1 MLYFHFILRWS
12 LNMEII
18 LIVVGILVGT
28 LSGFFGIGG
37 GMILVPILLL
47 LGIDIKEAIAI
58 SIVQMVFSS
67 IYGSYLN
74 YKKGSL
80 IIGEGVW
87 VGFGGFVG
95 GAIGAYGSTFL
106 SPKALEYLF
115 FSLLIFALYRLFSA
129 KISESNIVKVL
140 DRKIL
145 FIVGLMIGIFAI
157 SLGVGG
163 SILLTPIL
171 VGFLHY
177 PIKKAVSAG
186 LFFVAFSSVAG
197 LFIKLSSG
205 SIDMEKSLYVA
216 IASLIGVY
224 GGIWLKDHV
233 SASNHKI
240 YLLIM
245 YGIAMLIL
253 MKKIFLG

>member
-1 MLYFHFILRWS
+1 
-12 LNMEII
+12 MEII
-18 LIVVGILVGT
+18 LIVIGITVGT

-37 GMILVPILLL
+37 GMILVPILML
-47 LGIDIKEAIAI
+47 LGIDIKEAIGI

-80 IIGEGVW
+80 VLGEGIW
-87 VGFGGFVG
+87 VGVGGFFGGF
-95 GAIGAYGSTFL
+95 IGAYFSTL
-106 SPKALEYLF
+106 IPSIVLEYLF
-115 FSLLIFALYRLFSA
+115 LMLLIFALYRLFSA
-129 KISESNIVKVL
+129 QAKDDGEVKTLNSMVL
-140 DRKIL
+140 
-145 FIVGLMIGIFAI
+145 FSVGGIIGIFAI

-171 VGFLHY
+171 AGFLHY

-197 LFIKLSSG
+197 LISHLSIG
-205 SIDMEKSLYVA
+205 HIELEKGLYVA
-216 IASLIGVY
+216 TASLLGVY
-224 GGIWLKDHV
+224 IGIWLKDHV
-233 SASNHKI
+233 SSSQHKL

-245 YGIAMLIL
+245 YGVALLIL
-253 MKKIFLG
+253 IKKMFLG

>member
-1 MLYFHFILRWS
+1 MELS
-12 LNMEII
+12 LI
-18 LIVVGILVGT
+18 LIGILVGT

-37 GMILVPILLL
+37 GMILVPILML
-47 LGIDIKEAIAI
+47 LGIDIKEAIEI

-80 IIGEGVW
+80 ILGEGIW
-87 VGFGGFVG
+87 VGIGGFFGGF
-95 GAIGAYGSTFL
+95 IGAYVSIL
-106 SPKALEYLF
+106 VSAMVLEYLF
-115 FSLLIFALYRLFSA
+115 LMLLIFALYRLFSA
-129 KISESNIVKVL
+129 KIKDDGEVKTLNSMVL
-140 DRKIL
+140 
-145 FIVGLMIGIFAI
+145 FAVGGMIGIFAI

-171 VGFLHY
+171 AGFLHY

-197 LFIKLSSG
+197 LLSHLSVG
-205 SIDMEKSLYVA
+205 HIDLEKGLYVA

-233 SASNHKI
+233 SSSKHKL

-245 YGIAMLIL
+245 YGVALLIL
-253 MKKIFLG
+253 IKKMFLG

>member
-1 MLYFHFILRWS
+1 
-12 LNMEII
+12 MEII
-18 LIVVGILVGT
+18 LVLVGTLVGT

-47 LGIDIKEAIAI
+47 LGIDIKTAIGI

-67 IYGSYLN
+67 LYGSYLN
-74 YKKGSL
+74 HKKGSL

-87 VGFGGFVG
+87 VGIGGFIG
-95 GAIGAYGSTFL
+95 GAIGAYVSHLLPEKILQFL
-106 SPKALEYLF
+106 FLGLLF
-115 FSLLIFALYRLFSA
+115 FALYRLFSA
-129 KISESNIVKVL
+129 KVSDSGEVKTLSSIV
-140 DRKIL
+140 L
-145 FIVGLMIGIFAI
+145 FIVGLIIGVFAI

-171 VGFLHY
+171 AGFLHY

-197 LFIKLSSG
+197 LIMKLSTG
-205 SIDMEKSLYVA
+205 TIDLGKGIYVA

-224 GGIWLKDHV
+224 IGIWLKEHV
-233 SASNHKI
+233 HDTHHKL

-245 YGIAMLIL
+245 YLVATLIL
-253 MKKIFLG
+253 IKKMFIG